1 MILKKFENDLTTYEH
16 LIVIAKQKNKVDL
29 NDIRKHGH
37 NMLIFAEK
45 LLNLNKKH
53 VERTLNKILFVPSIL
68 MFLFG
73 GTLIILLIVLT
84 HTILK
89 QISFIQKNYR
99 KDIQR

>member
-1 MILKKFENDLTTYEH
+1 
-16 LIVIAKQKNKVDL
+16 
-29 NDIRKHGH
+29 
-37 NMLIFAEK
+37 MLIFAEK

-89 QISFIQKNYR
+89 QISFIQKKLQKGYP
-99 KDIQR
+99 KVILHIFQKMHSKLHLFHLLLMHLTG